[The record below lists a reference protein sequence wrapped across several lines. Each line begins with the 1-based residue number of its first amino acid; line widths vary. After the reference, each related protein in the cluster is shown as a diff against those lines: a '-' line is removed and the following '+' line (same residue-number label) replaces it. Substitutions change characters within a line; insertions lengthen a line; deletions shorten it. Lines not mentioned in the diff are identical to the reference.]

1 MAGMADN
8 HRMSRKSF
16 AVAGILALA
25 IFACPG
31 SAATKYSKRAK
42 VQKPPEL
49 VKLEKAVAAQWSDY
63 KTQHGIPAGG
73 LAVYVA
79 TPEGNYFASSGM
91 APGNGPDTHFRV
103 ASITKTFTAAA
114 IMLLNQQG
122 KLRIDD
128 TIVSPMPGQSAPYVP
143 DSAEFNI
150 PYKSRITIR
159 QLLAHTAGV
168 FDVTNEAIPATCP
181 VPYANKNYPLYVIQE
196 LHVPNHQFTP
206 EELVGVVAKCQ
217 LSYFAPASG
226 HHYSNTGYSL
236 LAIIIQQVSGMS
248 YDQFILQNLI
258 APNGLSTTSVPMLAT
273 DQSLPSPYASG
284 YVYEG
289 GAVTDV
295 TRSNMSMNIA
305 EGNIVS
311 TPADLARWIRRLLR
325 GEAGPNAASVADM
338 MTPTPQSG
346 NRYGLGLISAP
357 GLGYGHNGAHEGY
370 MAYMLYDPS
379 VDVAVIVY
387 ISVWDVKNLMT
398 DEAALLLQMVS
409 EARAAAGY

>member
-1 MAGMADN
+1 
-8 HRMSRKSF
+8 
-16 AVAGILALA
+16 
-25 IFACPG
+25 
-31 SAATKYSKRAK
+31 
-42 VQKPPEL
+42 
-49 VKLEKAVAAQWSDY
+49 
-63 KTQHGIPAGG
+63 
-73 LAVYVA
+73 
-79 TPEGNYFASSGM
+79 
-91 APGNGPDTHFRV
+91 
-103 ASITKTFTAAA
+103 
-114 IMLLNQQG
+114 
-122 KLRIDD
+122 
-128 TIVSPMPGQSAPYVP
+128 MPGQSAPYVP
-143 DSAEFNI
+143 NGAEFNI

-181 VPYANKNYPLYVIQE
+181 VPYAGKNYPQYLTE
-196 LHVPNHQFTP
+196 GLGERNHQFSP

-217 LSYFAPASG
+217 LSYFAPGSS

-295 TRSNMSMNIA
+295 TRSNMSVNIA

-325 GEAGPNAASVADM
+325 GEAGPNAASVAEM

-370 MAYMLYDPS
+370 MTFMLYDPNI
-379 VDVAVIVY
+379 DVAVIVY
-387 ISVWDVKNLMT
+387 INVWDVKNLMT
-398 DEAALLLQMVS
+398 DEAALLLQVVN
-409 EARAAAGY
+409 EARAAVGY